1 MRLSVG
7 LSWAFLLFSAQTIA
21 SDAYIYLSDA
31 SDIPASQILSPHA
44 TRLLLARRLG
54 ISRYHSLEG
63 ADGPTLKTLNE
74 FGGQQKPIL
83 SPDEQWLD
91 PQRNLIIIEDIENP
105 GGRNVFTSSILL
117 SSNISARVLRS

>member
-7 LSWAFLLFSAQTIA
+7 LSWAFLHFSARAIA

-31 SDIPASQILSPHA
+31 SEIPTPRTISPHA

-54 ISRYHSLEG
+54 LSRYHSLEG
-63 ADGPTLKTLNE
+63 ADGSTLKTLNE
-74 FGGQQKPIL
+74 FGGRQKPIL

-105 GGRNVFTSSILL
+105 EG
-117 SSNISARVLRS
+117 